1 MGIFMSIGVIISMII
16 SLTVLPG
23 IITLIPFAKKKSF
36 EKEKENKLNKISFLE
51 RLAKLNTQIT
61 KSILKRKYTSSI
73 MVLIILGI
81 SFVGLLKIEINFDE
95 KDYFK
100 ESTSVKKNIK
110 PNAKRNGGNID
121 FQNRN

>member
-1 MGIFMSIGVIISMII
+1 MQ
-16 SLTVLPG
+16 
-23 IITLIPFAKKKSF
+23 KKKSF

-100 ESTSVKKNIK
+100 ESTSVKKH
-110 PNAKRNGGNID
+110 
-121 FQNRN
+121 